1 MDHHQLR
8 KYIQTF
14 SLDSGPRGSQGYTRV
29 LLQLIGHMGH
39 GKSAL
44 VNSCKYV
51 LDDGEFTEHAR
62 SRDSEITDGGA
73 VTMTRRSYNLTDNVT
88 IVDNRGYATMENF
101 ETVEVYT
108 QLGNFL
114 PLDEPVEWH
123 KNFEFLVDRVEDMHI
138 DTNVTD
144 ILVPIFVYSVKSTIT
159 EDMKDYLPVFFRNC
173 TQLTGL
179 SPIIVLTH
187 RSGGNYFEL
196 KKQFELLGADNIIIL
211 ENYTRADHIKT
222 RQRTMD
228 VLNFMRL
235 ALQNV
240 AFRMEQYMNPR
251 RERVEHKKFLLRY
264 IHQSVLEARKK
275 EEEAIL
281 RNKKR

>member
-8 KYIQTF
+8 RYIQTF
-14 SLDSGPRGSQGYTRV
+14 SLDSGPRGSQGYSRV

-51 LDDGEFTEHAR
+51 LDDGEFTEPAR
-62 SRDSEITDGGA
+62 SGGKEITDGA
-73 VTMTRRSYNLTDNVT
+73 VTLSRRSYNLTENIT
-88 IVDNRGYATMENF
+88 IVDNRGYGKMENF

-144 ILVPIFVYSVKSTIT
+144 LLVPVFVYSVKTIMT
-159 EDMKDYLPVFFRNC
+159 EDMKGSLPTFFRNC

-187 RSGGNYFEL
+187 RSGGNYFEVE
-196 KKQFELLGADNIIIL
+196 KQFQLLGADNIVIL

-222 RQRTMD
+222 RQRTVD
-228 VLNFMRL
+228 FLNFMRL
-235 ALQNV
+235 VLQNV
-240 AFRMEQYMNPR
+240 TFRMEQYMDPR
-251 RERVEHKKFLLRY
+251 RERVEHRKFLLRY
-264 IHQSVLEARKK
+264 IHQSVLDARKK
-275 EEEAIL
+275 EEETRL
-281 RNKKR
+281 RRKK

>member
-1 MDHHQLR
+1 
-8 KYIQTF
+8 
-14 SLDSGPRGSQGYTRV
+14 
-29 LLQLIGHMGH
+29 MGH
-39 GKSAL
+39 GKLAF

-51 LDDGEFTEHAR
+51 LEDGEFTEHAR
-62 SRDSEITDGGA
+62 SGQKDGGA
-73 VTMTRRSYNLTDNVT
+73 MTMTRRSYNLTHNIT
-88 IVDNRGYATMENF
+88 MVDNRGYVAMKKF
-101 ETVEVYT
+101 ETAEVYT

-123 KNFEFLVDRVEDMHI
+123 KNFDFLVDRVEDMHI

-144 ILVPIFVYSVKSTIT
+144 LLVPVFVYSVKTT
-159 EDMKDYLPVFFRNC
+159 MNEEMKEDLPGFFRKC

-196 KKQFELLGADNIIIL
+196 EKQFKLLGADNIIIL
-211 ENYTRADHIKT
+211 ENYTRADHTKT

-228 VLNFMRL
+228 FLNFMRL

-240 AFRMEQYMNPR
+240 TFRMEQYMDPR
-251 RERVEHKKFLLRY
+251 RERVEQRIFLLKY
-264 IHQSVLEARKK
+264 IHQSVLEAAKR
-275 EEEAIL
+275 EEEKALGEKKDEGQPDNTGIL
-281 RNKKR
+281 GKLRAFWR